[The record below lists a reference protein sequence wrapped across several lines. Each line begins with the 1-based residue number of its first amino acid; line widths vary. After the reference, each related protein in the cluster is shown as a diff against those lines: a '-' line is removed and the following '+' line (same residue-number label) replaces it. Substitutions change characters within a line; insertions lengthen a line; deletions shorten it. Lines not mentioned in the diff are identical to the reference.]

1 MTNFVL
7 AHGAWS
13 SAWAWRKMR
22 PRLRAAGHALWAE
35 SLTGLGARAH
45 LSGPE
50 ICLETHIA
58 DVLGQL
64 HMEDLTDV
72 VLIGHSYGGM
82 VATGVADRARDRVA
96 RLIYLDAF
104 APEDGQSAFDI
115 SAPEN
120 RVRME
125 GLVESQGSGWRI
137 PPNPMPPDTAPEDVA
152 FAAPRRVHQPV
163 DCFRQKLAMQ
173 GGPLTLPIDYIYCTM
188 PGPGDGFRRFY
199 DAAPARGWGRHLLE
213 ASHNPHITCPDAL
226 TTLLLGITAD
236 TGGAD
241 HV

>member
-22 PRLRAAGHALWAE
+22 PRLRAAGHELYAE

-45 LSGPE
+45 MSGPE
-50 ICLETHIA
+50 VGLETHIA

-64 HMEDLTDV
+64 TMEDLTDV

-82 VATGVADRARDRVA
+82 VATGVADRARDRVR

-104 APEDGQSAFDI
+104 APEDGDSAFDI

-120 RVRME
+120 RARME
-125 GLVESQGSGWRI
+125 GLIASQGDGWCI
-137 PPNPMPPDTAPEDVA
+137 PPNPMPPDTSAEDAA
-152 FAAPRRVHQPV
+152 FAAPRRLPQPAE
-163 DCFRQKLAMQ
+163 CFRQPLRMT
-173 GGPLTLPIDYIYCTM
+173 GGPLSLPIDYIYCTI
-188 PGPGDGFRRFY
+188 PGPGDGFRQFY
-199 DAAPARGWGRHLLE
+199 DKAGDHGWGRHQIE
-213 ASHNPHITCPDAL
+213 ASHNPHITAPDAL
-226 TTLLLGITAD
+226 TDLLLRIVG
-236 TGGAD
+236 
-241 HV
+241 